1 MDAAPIR
8 EQALIRKGI
17 LLAGGTGSRLWP
29 ITRAI
34 SKQLLPLYNKPMVYY
49 PLSVLMSAGIRDVMV
64 INTPDEQALFR
75 TLLGD
80 GSQWGMN
87 LTYAV
92 QPKPEGIAQ
101 AIVIAEEFLAGEGCC
116 LILGD
121 NVFYGEGLQAQL
133 KRAAKLPA
141 GATVFAYQ
149 VAEPRAYGVVAF
161 DSAGRAVDIEE
172 KPAHPK
178 SNFAVTGLYFYD
190 REATS
195 IVHSITPSAR
205 GELEIT
211 ALNQRYLHAGKLHV
225 EVLGRG
231 SAWMDTG
238 TPDDLLGAANF
249 IHAIEHR
256 QGLMVG
262 CPEEWALRNG
272 WIDHDQLRASAE
284 KLGKTSYSAYLR
296 TLADEATG

>member
-1 MDAAPIR
+1 M
-8 EQALIRKGI
+8 IRKGI

>member
-1 MDAAPIR
+1 MIS
-8 EQALIRKGI
+8 KGI

-29 ITRAI
+29 ITRSI

-49 PLSVLMSAGIRDVMV
+49 PLSVLMSAGIRDVLV
-64 INTPDEQALFR
+64 INTPEEQALFR

-87 LTYAV
+87 LRYAV

-101 AIVIAEEFLAGEGCC
+101 ALIIGREFLAGEGCC

-121 NVFYGEGLQAQL
+121 NVFYGEGLQDQL
-133 KRAAKLPA
+133 RRAAAQPS
-141 GATVFAYQ
+141 GATVFAYR
-149 VAEPRAYGVVAF
+149 VAEARAYGVVTF
-161 DSAGRAVDIEE
+161 DAEGRAVEIEE

-190 REATS
+190 SGVGA
-195 IVHSITPSAR
+195 IVDTIRPSAR

-211 ALNQRYLHAGKLHV
+211 AVNQSYLRAGALRV

-249 IHAIEHR
+249 IQAIEAR

-262 CPEEWALRNG
+262 CPEEWALRNK
-272 WIDHDQLRASAE
+272 WIDCDRLRANADR
-284 KLGKTSYSAYLR
+284 LGKTSYSAYLR
-296 TLADEATG
+296 RLADEAAG

>member
-1 MDAAPIR
+1 M
-8 EQALIRKGI
+8 IRKGI

-49 PLSVLMSAGIRDVMV
+49 PLSVLMSAGIQDVLV
-64 INTPDEQALFR
+64 INTPDEQALFK

-80 GSQWGMN
+80 GSQWGMR
-87 LTYAV
+87 LVYAV
-92 QPKPEGIAQ
+92 QPRPEGIAQ
-101 AIVIAEEFLAGEGCC
+101 AIVIAADFLAGEGCC

-121 NVFYGEGLQAQL
+121 NVFYGEGLQEQL
-133 KRAAKLPA
+133 KRAAALPS
-141 GATVFAYQ
+141 GATVFAYR
-149 VAEPRAYGVVAF
+149 VAEPRAYGVVTF
-161 DSAGRAVDIEE
+161 DARGRAVDIEE

-190 REATS
+190 CEATK
-195 IVHSITPSAR
+195 IVQTIQPSAR

-211 ALNQRYLHAGKLHV
+211 TLNQRYLHDGTLHV

-272 WIDHDQLRASAE
+272 WINHDQLRSSAD
-284 KLGKTSYSAYLR
+284 KLGKTTYSAYLR
-296 TLADEATG
+296 TLADEAHE

>member
-1 MDAAPIR
+1 
-8 EQALIRKGI
+8 LIRKGI